1 MLGKLVASGCL
12 EFTHLTNPA
21 IMQAFDI
28 TPDGKQIVFDRIR
41 ENSDVLHHRSGG
53 NGNAAVADPENLR
66 ADRRGTSVPTR
77 DRPSRG

>member
-28 TPDGKQIVFDRIR
+28 TPDGKQIVFESSLIGFGKTLTSFIIDR
-41 ENSDVLHHRSGG
+41 
-53 NGNAAVADPENLR
+53 AAT
-66 ADRRGTSVPTR
+66 GTR
-77 DRPSRG
+77 Q